1 MYITQGLHRSLQAN
15 PLGIATVED
24 GRERTFTEFA
34 DRIARFAAALHAA
47 GARPGDRIGIVAE
60 NSVRW
65 IEYALACPWGGL
77 VVSPLN
83 YRWSLAEMTY
93 QVRDC
98 QIAIL
103 LADEQYLGRA
113 RELRRECPEI
123 TALVYCGQ
131 GGAPGD
137 CVAMEALIAGARPM
151 ADVRIAADTLA
162 GILYT
167 GGTTGE
173 PKGVM
178 ISSGQLMV
186 SSIGTL
192 ASAGMANVAERFL
205 HISPFFHLAALASLY
220 QNVLLGSTHFV
231 VPQFDPENVATA
243 IEKHRITNTTMIPT
257 TIHRLFRYADAAGR
271 DLSSLRRLGYGA
283 EPISPAVLQHA
294 LAMLPELQ
302 MCQRY
307 GMTELGPV
315 ATVLRP
321 EDHRDPEHPE
331 LLSSAGRAALHVE
344 LRVVDS
350 AGDDRPPGEVGEIIV
365 RGGNLMLGY
374 WNKPEETARALRGGW
389 MHTGDLGRLDDNGY
403 LYVVDRL
410 KDMIVTGGENVY
422 SAEVEKVLAAHP
434 AVDACA
440 VIGVPDP
447 EWGER
452 VHAVVVPVAGRQP
465 DPAELR
471 AFVGD
476 RIARYKSPRSF
487 EFVAE
492 MPRST
497 VGKILK
503 WELRDRHARS
513 AAAPRGT

>member
-1 MYITQGLHRSLQAN
+1 MYITQGLHRSLQHH
-15 PLGIATVED
+15 PGRLATFEP
-24 GRERTFTEFA
+24 GREHTFAEFA
-34 DRIARFAAALHAA
+34 GRIARFAAALHAT

-60 NSVRW
+60 NSIRW

-77 VVSPLN
+77 VASPLN
-83 YRWSLAEMTY
+83 YRWSLEEMTY

-98 QIAIL
+98 QIRVL
-103 LADEQYLGRA
+103 LADDLHLERA
-113 RELRRECPEI
+113 RALRQECSDLTGLI
-123 TALVYCGQ
+123 YCGP
-131 GGAPGD
+131 GEAPAD
-137 CVAMEALIAGARPM
+137 FLAMEALIAGAHPM
-151 ADVRIAADTLA
+151 ADVRAAADTLV

-186 SSIGTL
+186 SSTGTL
-192 ASAGMANVAERFL
+192 ATAGMANVAERFL
-205 HISPFFHLAALASLY
+205 HISPLFHLASLASVY
-220 QNVLLGSTHFV
+220 QQVLLGSTHFV
-231 VPQFDPENVATA
+231 VPQFDPDHVATLIERHA
-243 IEKHRITNTTMIPT
+243 ITSTTLIPT
-257 TIHRLFRYADAAGR
+257 TIHRLFRYAEAAGR

-283 EPISPAVLQHA
+283 EPISPAVLSHA
-294 LAMLPELQ
+294 LAMLPYLQ

-321 EDHRDPEHPE
+321 EDHRDTRRPE

-344 LRVVDS
+344 LRIVDS
-350 AGDDRPPGEVGEIIV
+350 ADRDLAAGEVGEIIV

-389 MHTGDLGRLDDNGY
+389 MHTGDLGRLDETGY

-422 SAEVEKVLAAHP
+422 SAEVEKVLAGHP

-440 VIGVPDP
+440 VIGLPDAD
-447 EWGER
+447 WGER
-452 VHAVVVPVAGRQP
+452 VHAVVVPVAGQQP

-471 AFVGD
+471 DFVGD
-476 RIARYKSPRSF
+476 RIARYKAPRSV

-492 MPRST
+492 MPRSA

-503 WELRDRHARS
+503 RELRDQRS
-513 AAAPRGT
+513 APG